1 MTGHSEIVPERV
13 DAPIRATL
21 ATESA
26 RIFLDCADAVYTRG
40 EFLRAAE
47 AGAAALQAQGIKL
60 GDRVLLTSGA
70 DSVFWVNLAAAWFA
84 GAVPVPVAQQMTDV
98 HAESIVTKAG
108 PSLIMRTDERHPDAF
123 KTLPVFQ
130 KIADAVFSVPAIT
143 PQDQAAVLF
152 TSGSTG
158 QPKGVKLSGRSL
170 TGNSRGIL
178 SVLDLRDG
186 DRLFISIPSHFT
198 SAINHFIACGL
209 TGATLVSR
217 EQKLMKADL
226 HKFILNHDITC
237 FGGAPMQLRWLAECA
252 EITPMPRL
260 RWVMSSGDALPVEV
274 IRALHTFQPNTA
286 IFTVYGLTELGGRF
300 CILPSDALPA
310 HAGAVG
316 RPMLG
321 LTATIRDEAGAAL
334 EDGEEGEIYADGAFL
349 FDGYINDPEASQHA
363 LTPFGMRTGDIG
375 YVDKAGYLR
384 LVGRADDIFKVS
396 GQKVSASEIGRV
408 AMMTGLFED
417 VAAMPMPHPV
427 AGSAPVL
434 FYTMKDGQAFDKGAV
449 VRAIRAALPANHVPQ
464 AFVPTQ
470 TIPRT
475 GSGKLQ
481 RGQLRQL
488 VAALA
493 SGKESAA

>member
-1 MTGHSEIVPERV
+1 M
-13 DAPIRATL
+13 
-21 ATESA
+21 
-26 RIFLDCADAVYTRG
+26 
-40 EFLRAAE
+40 
-47 AGAAALQAQGIKL
+47 
-60 GDRVLLTSGA
+60 
-70 DSVFWVNLAAAWFA
+70 
-84 GAVPVPVAQQMTDV
+84 
-98 HAESIVTKAG
+98 
-108 PSLIMRTDERHPDAF
+108 
-123 KTLPVFQ
+123 
-130 KIADAVFSVPAIT
+130 
-143 PQDQAAVLF
+143 
-152 TSGSTG
+152 
-158 QPKGVKLSGRSL
+158 
-170 TGNSRGIL
+170 
-178 SVLDLRDG
+178 
-186 DRLFISIPSHFT
+186 
-198 SAINHFIACGL
+198 
-209 TGATLVSR
+209 
-217 EQKLMKADL
+217 
-226 HKFILNHDITC
+226 
-237 FGGAPMQLRWLAECA
+237 
-252 EITPMPRL
+252 
-260 RWVMSSGDALPVEV
+260 
-274 IRALHTFQPNTA
+274 
-286 IFTVYGLTELGGRF
+286 
-300 CILPSDALPA
+300 
-310 HAGAVG
+310 
-316 RPMLG
+316 
-321 LTATIRDEAGAAL
+321 
-334 EDGEEGEIYADGAFL
+334 